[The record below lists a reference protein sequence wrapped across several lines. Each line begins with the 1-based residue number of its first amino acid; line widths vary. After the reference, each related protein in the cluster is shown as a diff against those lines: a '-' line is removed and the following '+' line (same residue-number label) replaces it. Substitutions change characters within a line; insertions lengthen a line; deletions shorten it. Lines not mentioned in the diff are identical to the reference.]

1 MSGFYV
7 SVLER
12 GTVVRLEG
20 EEFRHATRSLRHRVG
35 ERVWLT
41 DGRGHTA
48 EGMIERIAAT
58 HAEVRVE
65 ELYERLGEPPAPVAL
80 VVPPLKQSVR
90 LEWLV
95 EKAVELGATELYFLP
110 MERSVR
116 EGVNLSRLQRVAL
129 AALKQNL
136 RSVLPR
142 LSALSDWDEV
152 PWDRFPCRLMG
163 EIGSPKRLYEALPSQ
178 NTPCLW
184 VVGPEGDFSPQELAR
199 LQAQGCQGVSLGT
212 LRLRVETAAVLF
224 LSALKTFWGY

>member
-7 SVLER
+7 SALER
-12 GTVVRLEG
+12 GAVVHLEG
-20 EEFRHATRSLRHRVG
+20 EEFRHATRSLRHRAG
-35 ERVWLT
+35 DKVWLT

-48 EGMIERIAAT
+48 EGIIERIAAT

-65 ELYERLGEPPAPVAL
+65 VLYERLGEPPAPVAL

-142 LSALSDWDEV
+142 LSAVSDWDEV
-152 PWDRFPCRLMG
+152 HWDRFPCRLIG
-163 EIGSPKRLYEALPSQ
+163 EIGSPMRLYEALPLQS
-178 NTPCLW
+178 TPCLW
-184 VVGPEGDFSPQELAR
+184 VVGPEGDFSPRELAR
-199 LQAQGCQGVSLGT
+199 LQAQACQGVSLGA

-224 LSALKTFWGY
+224 LSALKTLWGY